1 MHRPPGQGRTELLE
15 AENGETDD
23 EVGKELQVFWGSF
36 FDILTPL
43 KKNEPRYYFSNHHG
57 RCDRG
62 WPDSRSVDATHSRRL
77 REKQRRKL
85 ALFRDL
91 LKSRAIPMSLSHV
104 QALNTIELEFY
115 PRRGKNTR
123 VIDAWR
129 VYCNHLNQ
137 PTITDQALI
146 QGWTTDEKI

>member
-1 MHRPPGQGRTELLE
+1 
-15 AENGETDD
+15 
-23 EVGKELQVFWGSF
+23 
-36 FDILTPL
+36 
-43 KKNEPRYYFSNHHG
+43 
-57 RCDRG
+57 
-62 WPDSRSVDATHSRRL
+62 
-77 REKQRRKL
+77 
-85 ALFRDL
+85 
-91 LKSRAIPMSLSHV
+91 MSLSHV

-115 PRRGKNTR
+115 PRGGKNTR